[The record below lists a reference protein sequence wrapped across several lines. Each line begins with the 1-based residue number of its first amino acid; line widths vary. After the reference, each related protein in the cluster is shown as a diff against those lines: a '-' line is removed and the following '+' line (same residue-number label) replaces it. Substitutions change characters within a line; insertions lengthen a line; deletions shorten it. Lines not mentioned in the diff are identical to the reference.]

1 MSLSRRSFVGA
12 LGLAGA
18 GIVSAP
24 LVAARGREAF
34 ASLVGEL
41 PSDLPELSA
50 SPRLIRIG
58 SNENPRGPSDASLD
72 ALRGA
77 LGEAGRYQ
85 FNLPDDLR
93 KELAASLGVGVDNLI
108 LGCGSTEV
116 LHMAVHA
123 FTSPTR
129 ALVTASPT
137 YEYPT
142 NRCTQ
147 LGHEV
152 RAVPVRT
159 DDLRLDLATMAARSR
174 GAGLVFVNNPNNP
187 TGTVHSAAVMKD
199 FIKRV
204 FAEQPDATILID
216 EAYHEYVEDPA
227 YASAAPLALENPR
240 VIVSRTF
247 SKVYGLAGLRVGY
260 GIMRPETREQ
270 LARHQLNLSL
280 NVLGST
286 AARAALTDRALVG
299 REQRLNHEAR
309 EHTRRFFQS
318 AGYRVSDSQTNF
330 LMADIRRDTKEFQE
344 ACRKLDVL
352 VGRPFPP
359 LATWARVSIGTLDEM
374 QAATEVFKRVLAGG
388 AATN

>member
-1 MSLSRRSFVGA
+1 MPLSRRSFVGA

-18 GIVSAP
+18 GLASAP
-24 LVAARGREAF
+24 LVGARGREAL
-34 ASLVGEL
+34 AAVLGDVPG
-41 PSDLPELSA
+41 DAPELRR
-50 SPRLIRIG
+50 SPRLIRIS
-58 SNENPRGPSDASLD
+58 SNENPRGPSAASLD

-77 LGEAGRYQ
+77 LGESSRYQ
-85 FNLPDDLR
+85 FTLPDDLR
-93 KELAASLGVGVDNLI
+93 KELAAHLGVAVENVI
-108 LGCGSTEV
+108 LGAGSTEV

-123 FTSPTR
+123 YTSPQR
-129 ALVTASPT
+129 ALVTALPT

-142 NRCTQ
+142 NRCTL

-152 RAVPVRT
+152 RAVPVRA
-159 DDLRLDLATMAARSR
+159 DDLRLDLATMASKAR

-187 TGTVHSAAVMKD
+187 TGTVHSAAAIAD
-199 FIKRV
+199 FVKRV
-204 FAEQPDATILID
+204 LADEPTATILID

-227 YASAAPLALENPR
+227 YASAMPLALENPR

-247 SKVYGLAGLRVGY
+247 SKAYGIAGLRVGY
-260 GIMRPETREQ
+260 GVMRPETREQ

-286 AARAALTDRALVG
+286 AARAALTDKGLVA
-299 REQRLNHEAR
+299 RERKLNHDAR
-309 EHTRRFFQS
+309 DFTRRFFES
-318 AGYRVSDSQTNF
+318 AGYKVSDSQTNF

-344 ACRKLDVL
+344 ACRKHDVL

-359 LATWARVSIGTLDEM
+359 LATWARVSIGTMDEM
-374 QAATEVFKRVLAGG
+374 QAAAAVMKRVLSGS